1 MAWNPNQYLAF
12 AGARMQP
19 AIDLLA
25 RIALNAPETVVDLGC
40 GPGNITPLLRQRW
53 RDAAIVG
60 LDNST
65 SMLER
70 ARAAN
75 PAENYD
81 NTDIATWNP
90 AQRPAV
96 IYANA
101 ALQWL
106 PDHHNLLPRLAGY
119 VAPGGV
125 LAMQIPR
132 NHDAPSHR
140 LVLDVIRDGPWRAT
154 LEPVWAGVT
163 SLGPLDYRR
172 LMAPLTRTLDI
183 WETQYLQVL
192 EGDNPVAAYTK
203 GTWLTRFLDPLDEPW
218 RSTFETRYQDIIR
231 AAYPPEPDGK
241 TLFAFRRLFMIA
253 TF

>member
-1 MAWNPNQYLAF
+1 
-12 AGARMQP
+12 MQP

-25 RIALNAPETVVDLGC
+25 RIALDAPETVVDLGC

-53 RDAAIVG
+53 RDAAIIG

-75 PAENYD
+75 PTESYE

-90 AQRPAV
+90 AQRPTV

-106 PDHHNLLPRLAGY
+106 ADHHTLLPRLAGY
-119 VAPGGV
+119 VAPGGT
-125 LAMQIPR
+125 LAMQVPR

-140 LVLDVIRDGPWRAT
+140 LVLDVIRDGPWRTT

-163 SLGPLDYRR
+163 SLGPVDYRR

-183 WETQYLQVL
+183 WETEYLQVL
-192 EGDNPVAAYTK
+192 EGDNPVAAYTR

-218 RSTFETRYQDIIR
+218 RSAFETRYQDIIR

-241 TLFAFRRLFMIA
+241 TQFAFRRLFMIA
-253 TF
+253 RF

>member
-1 MAWNPNQYLAF
+1 
-12 AGARMQP
+12 MQP

-25 RIALNAPETVVDLGC
+25 RIALEAPETVVDLGC
-40 GPGNITPLLRQRW
+40 GPGNITPLLRTRW
-53 RDAAIVG
+53 NKAAIVG

-65 SMLER
+65 AMLER

-75 PAENYD
+75 PAESYN
-81 NTDIATWNP
+81 NADIGAWHP
-90 AQRPAV
+90 AQRNDV
-96 IYANA
+96 IYTNA

-106 PDHHNLLPRLAGY
+106 PDHQTLLPRLAGY

-132 NHDAPSHR
+132 NYEAPSHR
-140 LVLDVIRDGPWRAT
+140 LILDVIREGPWREK
-154 LEPVWAGVT
+154 LEPVWSTIATRDPGY
-163 SLGPLDYRR
+163 YRR
-172 LMAPLTRTLDI
+172 LMLPLTATLDI
-183 WETQYLQVL
+183 WETEYFQVL
-192 EGDNPVAAYTK
+192 DGDNPVAAYTK

-218 RSTFETRYQDIIR
+218 RGAVEKLYQDKIR

-241 TLFAFRRLFMIA
+241 TLFPFRRLFMVA